1 MKRSEILRRLNV
13 IEKMRGTF
21 KPDDEDSFFK
31 SLGVDGK
38 AFDFDVEAALS
49 ALAMEDWKENN
60 ENE

>member
-1 MKRSEILRRLNV
+1 MKRSEILRRLNI

-21 KPDDEDSFFK
+21 RPKDEDYFFE

-38 AFDFDVEAALS
+38 AFNYDARAALS
-49 ALAMEDWKENN
+49 ASAMEDWKDDD